1 MREGIKSLFRP
12 LYHSY
17 LSVRYRG
24 RARKILQDYA
34 EHHQEA
40 QKAYRAAGHIP
51 SLSVSSPK
59 DVRVRRIDP
68 QGEESFI
75 RLDGNYLA
83 LIDRISQD
91 VEAKL
96 ASVCNCWFFP
106 KLKAPPA
113 HDKVNDLEAVRNG
126 EVIAVQLKDYL
137 GVEGVNELCTH
148 LIPEIEKKIYGS
160 YVLVDK
166 VYVYRSLV
174 SHVKEQVSWTWHY
187 DNHPV
192 EILKVM
198 IYLTDVSESNGPFEY
213 LRSSRTQE
221 GIYRTPAPLSGYGRV
236 STREVQCYLAEG
248 AESQKV
254 IGPRGTLLLFDD
266 NVVHKANVAQS
277 GYRDVIV
284 LQLRPCAVRQRSFI
298 SSSHTGS
305 FEHVD
310 FNQDPWQYAPI
321 SKRTMVSG

>member
-1 MREGIKSLFRP
+1 
-12 LYHSY
+12 
-17 LSVRYRG
+17 
-24 RARKILQDYA
+24 LQDYA
-34 EHHQEA
+34 EHYREA
-40 QKAYRAAGHIP
+40 QRAYRAAGHIS

-68 QGEESFI
+68 QGGESFI
-75 RLDGNYLA
+75 ELPENYRA
-83 LIDRISQD
+83 LIDRISHD

-96 ASVCNCWFFP
+96 EHVRNCWFFP
-106 KLKAPPA
+106 KLKVPPA
-113 HDKVNDLEAVRNG
+113 QDKVNDLEAVRNG

-137 GVEGVNELCTH
+137 GVEGLNELCTH

-213 LRSSRTQE
+213 LRSSRTLE
-221 GIYRTPAPLSGYGRV
+221 GIYRTPAPLSGYGRA

-254 IGPRGTLLLFDD
+254 TGPSGTLLLFDD

-284 LQLRPCAVRQRSFI
+284 LQLRPCAVRQGSFI

-310 FNQDPWQYAPI
+310 FSQDPWQYAPI
-321 SKRTMVSG
+321 IKRTMVSG

>member
-1 MREGIKSLFRP
+1 
-12 LYHSY
+12 
-17 LSVRYRG
+17 
-24 RARKILQDYA
+24 LQDYA
-34 EHHQEA
+34 EHYREA
-40 QKAYRAAGHIP
+40 QQSYRAAGHIP
-51 SLSVSSPK
+51 ILAVSSLE
-59 DVRVRRIDP
+59 DVRVRKVDP
-68 QGEESFI
+68 KGEESFI
-75 RLDGNYLA
+75 RFPGGYLP
-83 LIDRISQD
+83 LIDRISLD

-96 ASVCNCWFFP
+96 DNACNCWFFP
-106 KLKAPPA
+106 KLKAPPEQN
-113 HDKVNDLEAVRNG
+113 KVKSLGAVRNG

-137 GVEGVNELCTH
+137 GVEGLDDLCAA
-148 LIPEIEKKIYGS
+148 LIPQIEEHIYGS

-198 IYLTDVSESNGPFEY
+198 IYLTDVSESHGPFEY

-221 GIYRTPAPLSGYGRV
+221 AIYKSPTPLSGYGRV
-236 STREVQCYLAEG
+236 SSREVRCYLADG

-254 IGPRGTLLLFDD
+254 TGPRGTLLLFDD
-266 NVVHKANVAQS
+266 NVIHKANVAQT

-284 LQLRPCAVRQRSFI
+284 LQLRPCTLRQKRFI

-310 FNQDPWQYAPI
+310 FSQDPWQYVPK

>member
-1 MREGIKSLFRP
+1 MREGIKSILRP
-12 LYHSY
+12 LYHFY
-17 LSVRYRG
+17 LSVRNRG

-34 EHHQEA
+34 EHHREA
-40 QKAYRAAGHIP
+40 QQAYRADGHIP

-68 QGEESFI
+68 QGGESFI
-75 RLDGNYLA
+75 ELSENYRA
-83 LIDRISQD
+83 LTDRISHD
-91 VEAKL
+91 VETKL
-96 ASVCNCWFFP
+96 GYVRNCWFFP
-106 KLKAPPA
+106 KLKVPPA
-113 HDKVNDLEAVRNG
+113 HDKVTDLEAVRNG

-137 GVEGVNELCTH
+137 GVEGLNELCAH
-148 LIPEIEKKIYGS
+148 LIPEIEKKVYGS

-166 VYVYRSLV
+166 VYVYRNLV

-192 EILKVM
+192 EVLKVM

-213 LRSSRTQE
+213 LRSSRTME
-221 GIYRTPAPLSGYGRV
+221 GIYRNPTPLSGYGRV
-236 STREVQCYLAEG
+236 SSREVQGYLAEG

-254 IGPRGTLLLFDD
+254 TGPRGTLLFFDD

-284 LQLRPCAVRQRSFI
+284 LQLRPCTLRQRSFI

-321 SKRTMVSG
+321 SKRIMVSG